1 MKTIKAG
8 AARIDITPSGP
19 VWMDGMIRSHKST
32 GIKHRLYAKA
42 LALSNNGASKD
53 IFLFVSVEVC
63 GIKRPLYDE
72 IYSHI
77 ADRNGIAPDHIIL
90 AATHTHSGPA
100 TVGYMNPREDKY
112 IKKLVKLIGQVV
124 DTAIGNMRPALVGCA
139 SGVEKTIS
147 HYRRLLAKDG
157 RVIMNWEPY
166 KPEEIVG
173 PLGEIDPEVGVLK
186 VVAAGNDNKII
197 AILFNH
203 AGHPNVMSGDNYLL
217 SAEYPGLAE
226 SILEKQFGGTA
237 IFVNGAQGTM
247 DIDGLKDRDWSGMDR
262 VANALA
268 GAVAKTIQ
276 TIEVKANV
284 PLCSAATHYEIPAR
298 KVSPELLAWAEK
310 ILAETKGQLKAVAD
324 GVGDDYKAKL
334 IKDLHEVENI
344 PHQSHQVCIA
354 VGDTAWLSFPGELFT
369 EIGMR
374 IKKASP
380 FKHTYIVGL
389 ANGGIGYIPT
399 RKAIREGGY
408 ESDTRKVDDSAEDI
422 IFDQSLAL
430 LKRVRALLAARAD

>member
-1 MKTIKAG
+1 
-8 AARIDITPSGP
+8 
-19 VWMDGMIRSHKST
+19 MDGMLRSHKST

-42 LALSNNGASKD
+42 LALATGDKPRED
-53 IFLFVSVEVC
+53 IFVFVSVDVC
-63 GIKRPLYDE
+63 GIRRPLYEE
-72 IYSHI
+72 IYAHLS
-77 ADRNGIAPDHIIL
+77 ALTGVAPDRVIL

-100 TVGYMNPREDKY
+100 TAGYMNPREEEY
-112 IKKLVKLIGQVV
+112 IKDFVKLIGETVYQ
-124 DTAIGNMRPALVGCA
+124 AIRNMQPALLGCA

-166 KPEEIVG
+166 KPEEIVR
-173 PLGEIDPEVGVLK
+173 PLGEIDPEVGVLNA
-186 VVAAGNDNKII
+186 VAADGDKKPI

-226 SILEKQFGGTA
+226 SILEKQLGGTA

-247 DIDGLKDRDWSGMDR
+247 DIDGLRDRDWSGMDR
-262 VANALA
+262 VAGALA
-268 GAVAKTIQ
+268 GAVAQ
-276 TIEVKANV
+276 TVNSIKVDENV
-284 PLCSAATHYEIPAR
+284 PLRSAAARYEIPAR
-298 KVSPELLAWAEK
+298 KVSPKELAWAEK
-310 ILAETKGQLKAVAD
+310 ILAETKGVVKAVAD

-334 IKDLHEVENI
+334 IKNLHSVQDV
-344 PHQSHQVCIA
+344 PHQAEQVCIA
-354 VGDTAWLSFPGELFT
+354 LGDTAWLSFPGELFT

-408 ESDTRKVDDSAEDI
+408 ESDTRKTVDEAEDI

-430 LKRVRALLAARAD
+430 LKRVRALPTG

>member
-8 AARIDITPSGP
+8 AARTDITPSGP

-32 GIKHRLYAKA
+32 GVRHRLYAKA
-42 LALSNNGASKD
+42 MALANGDKPGD
-53 IFLFVSVEVC
+53 LFVFISVDVC
-63 GIKRPLYDE
+63 GIKRPVYDA
-72 IYSHI
+72 IYARIS
-77 ADRNGIAPDHIIL
+77 ARSGIAPDHIIL

-100 TVGYMNPREDKY
+100 TAGYMNPREEEY
-112 IKKLVKLIGQVV
+112 IKDLVKLVGQTVEKAV
-124 DTAIGNMRPALVGCA
+124 RAMRPALVGCA
-139 SGVEKTIS
+139 SGAEKTIS

-166 KPEEIVG
+166 KPEEIIG
-173 PLGEIDPEVGVLK
+173 PLGEIDPEVGVLMA
-186 VVAAGNDNKII
+186 VAADKDKKPI

-226 SILEKQFGGTA
+226 SILEKQLGGTA

-247 DIDGLKDRDWSGMDR
+247 DIDGLKDRDWGGMDR

-268 GAVAKTIQ
+268 GAVGQ
-276 TIEVKANV
+276 TINSIKAEANV
-284 PLCSAATHYEIPAR
+284 PLRSASIHYEIPAR
-298 KVSPELLAWAEK
+298 KVPPKLLAWAEK
-310 ILAETKGQLKAVAD
+310 ILAETKGKIKAVAD

-334 IKDLHEVENI
+334 IKDLHSAEDV
-344 PHQSHQVCIA
+344 PHQADQVCIA

-369 EIGMR
+369 EIGVR

-380 FKHTYIVGL
+380 FKRTYIVGL

-408 ESDTRKVDDSAEDI
+408 ESDTRKVVDEAEDI
-422 IFDQSLAL
+422 IFDKSLAL
-430 LKRVRALLAARAD
+430 LKRVRALPAG